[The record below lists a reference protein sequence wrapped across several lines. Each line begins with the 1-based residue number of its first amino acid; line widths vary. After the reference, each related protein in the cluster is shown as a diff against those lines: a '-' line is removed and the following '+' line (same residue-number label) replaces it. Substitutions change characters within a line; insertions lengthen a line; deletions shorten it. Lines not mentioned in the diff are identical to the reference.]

1 MSELDESLELI
12 LDLLPDEHTDSQT
25 RKHSLTKADGVVM
38 ISMIKIITA
47 HQGCSIGL
55 SVKQAEAIRNTPAKA
70 FEDIN
75 DIVKERKHLLNAL
88 GVMTL
93 AVLGF
98 IGQQLFTKIEW
109 HRIWA
114 NITK

>member
-1 MSELDESLELI
+1 MSELDDSLKAI
-12 LDLLPDEHTDSQT
+12 LDTLPEDHVGPQR
-25 RKHSLTKADGVVM
+25 RKNSLTRSDGTVL

-55 SVKQAEAIRNTPAKA
+55 SVKQAEAIRNTPASTYH
-70 FEDIN
+70 DIG
-75 DIVKERKHLLNAL
+75 DMVRERKRLLNAL

-98 IGQQLFTKIEW
+98 IGQQLFTKVDW
-109 HRIWA
+109 HKIWA
-114 NITK
+114 YITK